1 MKNAFTVETGT
12 ALRCQGWRQEG
23 ILRMLENTLANGERP
38 EDLIIYGSTGQA
50 ARDWPSYHAIVDIL
64 KSLADDETLVV
75 QSGKPVAIFRTYTNS
90 PRVVLATSNLVPRWA
105 KREVFDRLRAEG
117 LTIHGQ
123 YTAASWAYIGSQ
135 GIMQG
140 TFETFAAC
148 AERYFGGQLK
158 GRIALTAGLGG
169 MSSAQPPAV
178 TMNGGVALVVEI
190 DPSRIARRLDTGHVD
205 EAFDDLEIAWAR
217 CREQARRG
225 QPGAFALLAN
235 AADVCEHFAHADDKP
250 DFVTDQTS
258 AHNLLHGYVP
268 SGLTMAEALE
278 LRQRDPDDYLRR
290 SHATVARHV
299 RALLM
304 LQYHGIPVFEYGND
318 LRAAALAAGVED
330 AFDLPSFVPLFVRPS
345 FARGRGP
352 VRWVLLSGDVADQAV
367 ADQAAR
373 ELFPDDAQLQTWL
386 RIAPGRVPIEGLPA
400 RTCWLAY
407 GARRLM
413 MARLNQLVA
422 SGAVTAPIAV
432 TRDHLDS
439 GACAYPRRETEAMPD
454 GSDVIGDWP
463 YLNAMLNVAGGA
475 DLVAIHQNAGDIG
488 GSISAGMTVV
498 LDGSQETD
506 GRIDRVFTSD
516 PGIGVVRHADAGVPE
531 AVEFLAGSDIRGNLV
546 PQVRR

>member
-38 EDLIIYGSTGQA
+38 VDLIIYGSTGQA